1 MLSPADLAKKR
12 RECRERVRSHRLKKK
27 KSLSVP
33 NTSTGSADEGK
44 VYITP
49 QALGN
54 SVSRVK
60 QVLPNSPRKRRTV
73 ISKLA
78 KSVDGISSN
87 SPNPHRN
94 GNKQLRKSSVKC
106 VQDFFHLDSISR
118 QAPGRNDYV
127 SVRSEGKKMTLQ
139 KRHIMWSLME
149 VYQLFLKEHPE
160 IKIPLSKFCSLR
172 PVNVLLSSAMPRDAG
187 LGQ

>member
-12 RECRERVRSHRLKKK
+12 RECRERIRSHRLKKK

-33 NTSTGSADEGK
+33 NTSTGSADEEK
-44 VYITP
+44 VYKTP
-49 QALGN
+49 QALGT

-60 QVLPNSPRKRRTV
+60 QVLPNSPRKRRAV

>member
-1 MLSPADLAKKR
+1 MLRPADLAKKR
-12 RECRERVRSHRLKKK
+12 RECRERFRSSHRLKKK

-33 NTSTGSADEGK
+33 NTSAGSADEEK
-44 VYITP
+44 VYKTL

-60 QVLPNSPRKRRTV
+60 QVLPNSPRKRRAV
-73 ISKLA
+73 ISKMA

-106 VQDFFHLDSISR
+106 VQDFFTFTQFYDKH
-118 QAPGRNDYV
+118 PGGKIMCQY
-127 SVRSEGKKMTLQ
+127 GKKGR
-139 KRHIMWSLME
+139 K
-149 VYQLFLKEHPE
+149 
-160 IKIPLSKFCSLR
+160 
-172 PVNVLLSSAMPRDAG
+172 
-187 LGQ
+187 

>member
-44 VYITP
+44 VYKTL

-54 SVSRVK
+54 SVRRVK
-60 QVLPNSPRKRRTV
+60 QVLPNSPRKRRAV

-106 VQDFFHLDSISR
+106 VQAFFTFTQFYDKH
-118 QAPGRNDYV
+118 PGGKIMCQYGQK
-127 SVRSEGKKMTLQ
+127 VRK
-139 KRHIMWSLME
+139 
-149 VYQLFLKEHPE
+149 
-160 IKIPLSKFCSLR
+160 
-172 PVNVLLSSAMPRDAG
+172 
-187 LGQ
+187 

>member
-12 RECRERVRSHRLKKK
+12 RECRERVRSSHRLKKK

-33 NTSTGSADEGK
+33 NTSAGSADEEK
-44 VYITP
+44 VYKTL

-60 QVLPNSPRKRRTV
+60 QVLPNSPRKRRAV
-73 ISKLA
+73 ISKMA

-106 VQDFFHLDSISR
+106 VQDFFTFTQFYDKH
-118 QAPGRNDYV
+118 PG
-127 SVRSEGKKMTLQ
+127 GKIMCQYGQ
-139 KRHIMWSLME
+139 KGR
-149 VYQLFLKEHPE
+149 K
-160 IKIPLSKFCSLR
+160 
-172 PVNVLLSSAMPRDAG
+172 
-187 LGQ
+187 

>member
-44 VYITP
+44 VYKTP

-60 QVLPNSPRKRRTV
+60 QVLPNSPRKRRAV

-94 GNKQLRKSSVKC
+94 GKSSVKC
-106 VQDFFHLDSISR
+106 VQDFFHIDSISR
-118 QAPGRNDYV
+118 QAPGRKDYV
-127 SVRSEGKKMTLQ
+127 SVRSEGKKMNLQ
-139 KRHIMWSLME
+139 KRHIMWSLKE
-149 VYQLFLKEHPE
+149 VYRLFLKEHPE